1 MQRRRRKPSL
11 SLEERLD
18 QEATS
23 LREQAK
29 LLPAGSL
36 REQVLSKADQMEFA
50 VHMKAWLTSPGLRA
64 PI

>member
-1 MQRRRRKPSL
+1 MRPRCKPYL

-18 QEATS
+18 QRATS

-29 LLPAGSL
+29 LLPPGSL
-36 REQVLSKADQMEFA
+36 REQILSKADEMEFA

-64 PI
+64 PM

>member
-1 MQRRRRKPSL
+1 MRQRCKPSL

-29 LLPAGSL
+29 LLPPGSL
-36 REQVLSKADQMEFA
+36 REQILSKADQMDHA
-50 VHMKAWLTSPGLRA
+50 AHMNAWLTSPGLCA